1 MNFIKKKRIQ
11 VFTDGSITTTKI
23 FFKQLNKTKVYNK
36 DHINFQFYKKPSGF
50 VNNSKNFITFKTKYL
65 KF

>member
-11 VFTDGSITTTKI
+11 VFADGSITTTKI
-23 FFKQLNKTKVYNK
+23 FFKQFNKIKIYNK
-36 DHINFQFYKKPSGF
+36 DHTNFQFYKKPSIF
-50 VNNSKNFITFKTKYL
+50 VSNSKNFITFKTKYL

>member
-11 VFTDGSITTTKI
+11 IFMDGSITTTKT
-23 FFKQLNKTKVYNK
+23 FFKQCNKIKIYNK
-36 DHINFQFYKKPSGF
+36 DHTTFQLYKKNSDF
-50 VNNSKNFITFKTKYL
+50 INNSKNFITFKTKYL

>member
-11 VFTDGSITTTKI
+11 IFMNGSIATTKT
-23 FFKQLNKTKVYNK
+23 FFKHCNKLKIYNK
-36 DHINFQFYKKPSGF
+36 DHTTFQLYKKNSDF
-50 VNNSKNFITFKTKYL
+50 INNSKNFITFKTKYL